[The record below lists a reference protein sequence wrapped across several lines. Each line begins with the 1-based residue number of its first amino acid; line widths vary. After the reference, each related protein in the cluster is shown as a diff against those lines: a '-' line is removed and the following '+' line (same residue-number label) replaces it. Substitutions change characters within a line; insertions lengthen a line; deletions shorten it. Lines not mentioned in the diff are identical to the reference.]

1 MLEVYSN
8 GVGGV
13 FSEISTKKTL
23 LFLPTAF
30 LSKIAKS
37 QYRYFENPKLP
48 KYGTLLNRPK

>member
-1 MLEVYSN
+1 MFEVYSN

-13 FSEISTKKTL
+13 FSEISTKTP
-23 LFLPTAF
+23 LFLPTAV

-37 QYRYFENPKLP
+37 QYRYFENPKLS